1 MLETQAAIRLFSGLS
16 TLEQPRFLIT
26 FAHRLT
32 VAARDTYEFQKDGVA
47 DPKRLRT
54 INEVQHRVCGHA
66 LALLRGGSERYPDE
80 VLVSI
85 FLDDKSEAERAR
97 IAWAFENAREALRRD
112 S

>member
-1 MLETQAAIRLFSGLS
+1 MLDTQAATAYFSGLS
-16 TLEQPRFLIT
+16 AAEQLRLLMT

-32 VAARDTYEFQKDGVA
+32 VAARDTYELQKEGVA

-66 LALLRGGSERYPDE
+66 LALLRDSADRYPDD
-80 VLVSI
+80 VLVGI
-85 FLDDKSEAERAR
+85 FLEDKTEVERSG
-97 IAWAFENAREALRRD
+97 IAWAFESAREALRRD